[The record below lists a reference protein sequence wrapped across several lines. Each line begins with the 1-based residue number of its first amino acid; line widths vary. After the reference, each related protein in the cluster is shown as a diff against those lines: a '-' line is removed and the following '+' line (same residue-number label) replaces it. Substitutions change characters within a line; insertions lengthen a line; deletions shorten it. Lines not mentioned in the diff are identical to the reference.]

1 MRLLRNYSDCFF
13 LLCLSFYVLF
23 FWFVEGADAE
33 AATNS
38 SALIKSAVEGLSR
51 GGREYNLIYARLIGC
66 AVQRDTRCF
75 VDIAEDFLEN
85 KRNELLAQAD
95 REILQR
101 VGGRADQTNTPSQL
115 AKSIEKIIFELSS
128 LFKNGIGGLLSPRDG
143 DEELEDEEEEKTE
156 DETKDGVSSR
166 GSAKQEYR
174 LVEKKK
180 KKKPLKQLFR
190 VLKIS
195 VLAAVVAM
203 KVFLLVRVFE
213 AALKFKL
220 LMLALVTVAFQGVKL
235 YLDIRSSKQH
245 HHEEGIVF
253 RNPLESGVHGGD
265 TWSEPGV
272 PGLSG
277 EYHGRNLDGQHLAYS
292 KQRGS

>member
-166 GSAKQEYR
+166 GSAKQEEAR
-174 LVEKKK
+174 GKKK
-180 KKKPLKQLFR
+180 KQKKQQYLHKL
-190 VLKIS
+190 
-195 VLAAVVAM
+195 
-203 KVFLLVRVFE
+203 
-213 AALKFKL
+213 KL
-220 LMLALVTVAFQGVKL
+220 LAIGGIIAAKLCLLLKLAQTALLLKLVLIGLGIFAVNVAKLLALWKAA
-235 YLDIRSSKQH
+235 KQKTIYYENSH
-245 HHEEGIVF
+245 HDHHYDHEDVWGQEDHWD
-253 RNPLESGVHGGD
+253 RGGD
-265 TWSEPGV
+265 AQ
-272 PGLSG
+272 
-277 EYHGRNLDGQHLAYS
+277 DLAYAGQKS
-292 KQRGS
+292 SGWSFW